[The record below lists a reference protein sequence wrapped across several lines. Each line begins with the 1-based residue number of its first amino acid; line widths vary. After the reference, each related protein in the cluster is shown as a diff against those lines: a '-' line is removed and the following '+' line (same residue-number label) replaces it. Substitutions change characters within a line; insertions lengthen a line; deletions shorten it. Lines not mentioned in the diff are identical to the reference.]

1 MPTIHQSRYTANFL
15 SLHQPNVRSRTD
27 RTNSCFSVLYQF
39 DFGVYRGRLHR
50 NGAWDLLN
58 CLQLYPDRKKRYV
71 RAEAFSRR
79 QMGMKMG
86 IGTIG
91 TITGWVGTALY
102 AHIAY
107 QNSML

>member
-1 MPTIHQSRYTANFL
+1 MPTIHQSWYTADFL
-15 SLHQPNVRSRTD
+15 SLHPLERSVSD

-39 DFGVYRGRLHR
+39 DFGFYRGRLHR
-50 NGAWDLLN
+50 ITAHRTLSN
-58 CLQLYPDRKKRYV
+58 CLQLYPDKKRDMYGLKHFHGV
-71 RAEAFSRR
+71 KWELN
-79 QMGMKMG
+79 ME
-86 IGTIG
+86 IGTIE